1 MRRKRAPVLHGR
13 DFIAG
18 NSWDFFALSNAGKP
32 AVLQALC
39 GVGAKKKARRES
51 APVFAQECAEHSC
64 VNAFRPYLAITR
76 AISKTLLE

>member
-39 GVGAKKKARRES
+39 GVGAKKRRAVKARLFIE
-51 APVFAQECAEHSC
+51 
-64 VNAFRPYLAITR
+64 YKIL
-76 AISKTLLE
+76 